1 VALNLLIRL
10 KTTIFTL
17 MIIISLSSNAEIYQ
31 WKDKNG
37 NVYFSDKQNMSK
49 SSKSVTLKQGNN
61 LNFTKPK
68 TADWLKSYDQQNAL
82 KQKQQAQQKL
92 TKQKREAVCDYW
104 ESRQQIYKQAGPI
117 AFMSAEGERHY
128 LNEEE
133 RSQQVAKLKANL
145 RKYCR

>member
-1 VALNLLIRL
+1 VALNLLLWL
-10 KTTIFTL
+10 KTSIFTL
-17 MIIISLSSNAEIYQ
+17 IIILSFSSNAEIFQ

-37 NVYFSDKQNMSK
+37 NIHFSDKPNADK
-49 SSKSVTLKQGNN
+49 SSKPITLKQGNN
-61 LNFTKPK
+61 VSFTKQK
-68 TADWLKSYDQQNAL
+68 SDDWLKSYDQQNAL
-82 KQKQQAQQKL
+82 NQKQQARQKL

>member
-1 VALNLLIRL
+1 MALNLLLWL
-10 KTTIFTL
+10 KTSIFTL
-17 MIIISLSSNAEIYQ
+17 IIILSFSSNAEIFQ

-37 NVYFSDKQNMSK
+37 NIHFSDKPNADK
-49 SSKSVTLKQGNN
+49 SSKPITLKQGNN
-61 LNFTKPK
+61 VSFTKQK
-68 TADWLKSYDQQNAL
+68 SDDWLKSYDQQNAL
-82 KQKQQAQQKL
+82 NQKQQARQKL